1 MRILLL
7 QDEGTSADSVTA
19 LCQFYKNRIR
29 CVSGHELQNPNIFDE
44 ADLIIIPGGR
54 SLPFYEK
61 LGEAGN
67 QNIKNF
73 VRQGGAYLGL
83 CAGAYYASQ
92 QTVFAKNL
100 PLELL
105 LSSKLNF
112 FEGAAIGPVFAEN
125 EFAYGTENGARWVE
139 IIWNDG
145 KTDRVYFNGGC
156 YFEGAEADIKA
167 SVLARYKKNGK
178 AAIIACSVGLGY
190 AILSGVHP
198 ELSINS

>member
-112 FEGAAIGPVFAEN
+112 F
-125 EFAYGTENGARWVE
+125 
-139 IIWNDG
+139 
-145 KTDRVYFNGGC
+145 
-156 YFEGAEADIKA
+156 
-167 SVLARYKKNGK
+167 
-178 AAIIACSVGLGY
+178 
-190 AILSGVHP
+190 
-198 ELSINS
+198 